1 MEFKPEKPS
10 PETIGL
16 NEAKK
21 GVMEKAQD
29 ERLKL
34 KFDTFKKVL
43 KLVLHGI
50 EGLTPVGNFK
60 MGAEAIRGKK
70 YFTDEKLS
78 KKDRIMYGLIVLH
91 SSIYTTL
98 AIYGVLKGNENA
110 VMLSAPIY
118 AITVGLT
125 IAGKRNQ
132 VKKDIPESV
141 KKYGDSLNEQLMAS
155 KKAIEEYG
163 YEKAKELIEKMQ
175 KDKKPD
181 DNK

>member
-10 PETIGL
+10 LETIGP

-118 AITVGLT
+118 AIT
-125 IAGKRNQ
+125 AYYRGKEKSG
-132 VKKDIPESV
+132 KKRYTGIC
-141 KKYGDSLNEQLMAS
+141 KKIWRFSKRTAYGF
-155 KKAIEEYG
+155 
-163 YEKAKELIEKMQ
+163 
-175 KDKKPD
+175 
-181 DNK
+181 